1 MFDFVDHFISVFVK
15 VSILLSRFFGIKEI
29 SQIDIQSVLD
39 SIQMICTFPEYVFNL
54 EVAINLPF
62 RQHWENQIKTFRKLS
77 LTVVCRIFFY
87 ERKFSNI

>member
-39 SIQMICTFPEYVFNL
+39 SIQMICTFLEYIFNQ
-54 EVAINLPF
+54 EEAINLPF

-77 LTVVCRIFFY
+77 LTVVCRIFFL
-87 ERKFSNI
+87 